1 MVADTRSA
9 KAVLLAVRGLTL
21 RYMRRSILGSERIV
35 TTALDDVSVEL
46 RSGKTMALVGPSGSG
61 KSSLARC
68 LVLLERPTSGEILY
82 RGKNL
87 LTLTRKD
94 LKTARREI
102 HLIFQDSALALNPG
116 LAIGEILREP
126 LDIHESGIPTK
137 EKQARIRQVIE
148 QVQLPE
154 MWLNRRPL
162 DLSGGQRQ
170 RVAIARSLILQPKLL
185 ILDEALSGLDLSTRG
200 QIANLLLD
208 LQRNFSLTYLLVTH
222 DVSMAAVFAH
232 EVALMDAGRIAP
244 KVVFQE
250 RLNMSPESAQAS
262 GRC

>member
-21 RYMRRSILGSERIV
+21 HYMRRSILGSESIA

-46 RSGKTMALVGPSGSG
+46 LSGKTLALVGPSGSG

-126 LDIHESGIPTK
+126 LDIHESGIPTT
-137 EKQARIRQVIE
+137 EKQARIREVME

-154 MWLNRRPL
+154 MWLKRRPL

-170 RVAIARSLILQPKLL
+170 RVAIARSLILQPNLL

-208 LQRNFSLTYLLVTH
+208 LQRRFSLTYLLVTH

-244 KVVFQE
+244 RVVLQE
-250 RLNMSPESAQAS
+250 RRNMSPDSGLER